1 MDGKGKIHVHGVGDR
16 STRSRVGRWEIKV
29 FLLLHAEFG
38 CRCRCYGWLAGWER
52 GERDKNTTIIR

>member
-29 FLLLHAEFG
+29 FLLLHAV
-38 CRCRCYGWLAGWER
+38 RLSLSLLWLAGWER